1 MIMGIIL
8 AAGMS
13 MRMGSPKQLLPLG
26 GRPALEWIVDVLT
39 AQLDQVVVV
48 LGHRAAEI
56 AAVVDDPKVTLAI
69 NEDYRQGMLSSV
81 QCGLR
86 AAGNANYLICL
97 GDQPQLASSVVEQI
111 LQVSTI
117 ADQGMVIPTYEGK
130 RGHPIYIHGKYRREI
145 LTLSLDGGLNR
156 LMQWHP
162 DDVLEMAVAEDG
174 ILEDMDTPAD
184 YRRQLS
190 KWKQ

>member
-1 MIMGIIL
+1 MTIGIVL

-13 MRMGSPKQLLPLG
+13 TRMGSPKQLLPLG
-26 GRPALEWIVDVLT
+26 GRPALAWIIDLVT

-48 LGHRAAEI
+48 LGHRASEI
-56 AAVVDDPKVTLAI
+56 ASATDDQKVTFAI
-69 NEDYRQGMLSSV
+69 NEGYRQGMLSSV

-86 AAGNANYLICL
+86 AAGDADYLICL
-97 GDQPQLASSVVEQI
+97 GDQPQISSSVVEQV
-111 LQVSTI
+111 LKVSAI

-130 RGHPIYIHGKYRREI
+130 RGHPIYIHGKYRREV
-145 LTLSLDGGLNR
+145 LNLSLDGGLNR
-156 LMQWHP
+156 LMQRHP
-162 DDVLEMAVAEDG
+162 DDVLEVAVAEDV

-190 KWKQ
+190 KWK